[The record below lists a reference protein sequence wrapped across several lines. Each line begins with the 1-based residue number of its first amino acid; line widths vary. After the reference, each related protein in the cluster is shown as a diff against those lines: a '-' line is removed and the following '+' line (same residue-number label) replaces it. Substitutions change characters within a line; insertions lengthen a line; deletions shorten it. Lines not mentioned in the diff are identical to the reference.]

1 MSAKGDVGSLRSVA
15 VSGTEWFILI
25 VIVILLPLAIA
36 VAVTLWTLEMARQ
49 RNKRNQGERAVG
61 VKRRATRVESSPEPR
76 RNPEMRREPEPD
88 TPGRR

>member
-1 MSAKGDVGSLRSVA
+1 

-49 RNKRNQGERAVG
+49 RNKRNRGDRVVG
-61 VKRRATRVESSPEPR
+61 VKRRATRPTPTDAARAEHEGQVQDEARLSEVER
-76 RNPEMRREPEPD
+76 R
-88 TPGRR
+88 